1 MSEGSDAAGAIMA
14 TTRHERV
21 TAHFCGAAEEFFVER
36 ISPEHPDGLL
46 PGEPCRC
53 ASAGRVVIS
62 PEEQGMA
69 EDDPSESPGTE
80 TEAGQRFYG
89 FDEDISGIAVPGE
102 LPILSLRGVVIF
114 PSAIVPLLIS
124 RGPSLK
130 LVEASLVGDRML
142 GLMTQKNPEEE
153 SPQPEGLYARGTAG
167 RILKMLKY
175 PDASVRI
182 LVQGLRRIEIV
193 EYTQR
198 EPYLKARVRHLQDTL
213 RPSKDI
219 EALQAHMV
227 NQFAKFVSMIP
238 YLPDELQVVVMNI
251 KDPGK
256 VTDLIASN
264 LNISLEEKQDLL
276 STLDVRVRLEKL
288 SGILNREIELLELG
302 HKIQSQ
308 VQSELNKNQKEFY
321 LRQQLKAIQKE
332 LGEGDGKTAE
342 VEELRRRVE
351 EARMPPDALKAAE
364 HELERLRL
372 IPPESAEHTVVRT
385 YLEWLVSVPWAI
397 STEDNLDLHHARQVL
412 DEDHFDLEKI
422 KDRILEYLAVRQLR
436 KDPKGPILC
445 FVGPPGVGKTSL
457 GRSIARAMGRKF
469 VRLSLGGIRDEA
481 EIRGH
486 RRTYIGALPG
496 RIIQNIKNAGS
507 NNPLFMLDE
516 IDKLGMDFR
525 GDPASALLE
534 VLDPEQN
541 NTFQDHYLDVPFDL
555 SRVMF
560 ITTANVLDPI
570 PAPLRDRMEVIEL
583 AGYTEE
589 EKLEIARRHLIPKQL
604 RENGLTAENL
614 RFTDDALVQII
625 RAYTR
630 EAGLRNLEREIGR
643 VCRKVARAITEG
655 RTEPVVCTGENVRE
669 YLGPE
674 RFYAEVAERTEEP
687 GVAVGLAWTPN
698 GGDILFVESTRMAGK
713 KGLTLTGHLG
723 EVMKESAQAALSY
736 VRSRAERLGIRPDF
750 FENTDL
756 HVHVPHGAIPKDGP
770 SAGVTIATSLA
781 SLLTGRHVRPNV
793 AMTGEITLRGKVEP
807 VGGIKEKV
815 LAAKRAGID
824 TVLLPKRNEKDL
836 EDVPEPVRRG
846 MRFVFVE
853 TMDELLE
860 HALEPPAAGRG
871 GQPGEAERGPR
882 AARA

>member
-1 MSEGSDAAGAIMA
+1 MA
-14 TTRHERV
+14 
-21 TAHFCGAAEEFFVER
+21 
-36 ISPEHPDGLL
+36 
-46 PGEPCRC
+46 
-53 ASAGRVVIS
+53 
-62 PEEQGMA
+62 
-69 EDDPSESPGTE
+69 DDPMRE
-80 TEAGQRFYG
+80 EAPQRFYG
-89 FDEDISGIAVPGE
+89 FDEDISSVAVPAE
-102 LPILSLRGVVIF
+102 LSILPLRGVVIF

-124 RGPSLK
+124 RGASLR
-130 LVEASLVGDRML
+130 LVEEALAGDRML
-142 GLMTQKNPEEE
+142 GLFSQKNPEDEH
-153 SPQPEGLYARGTAG
+153 PDPEGLYSRGTAG

-175 PDASVRI
+175 PDGSVRI
-182 LVQGLRRIEIV
+182 LVQGLKRIEV
-193 EYTQR
+193 TGYTQR
-198 EPYLKARVRHLQDTL
+198 EPYFKAKVRQLQDQHD
-213 RPSKDI
+213 PSKEI
-219 EALQAHMV
+219 EALQVHMV

-256 VTDLIASN
+256 ASDLIASN

-276 STLDVRVRLEKL
+276 STLDIQARLEKL
-288 SGILNREIELLELG
+288 SAILSREIELLELG

-321 LRQQLKAIQKE
+321 LRQQMKAIQKE

-342 VEELRRRVE
+342 IEELRRRIE
-351 EARMPPDALKAAE
+351 EANMPPEARKAAD

-385 YLEWLVSVPWAI
+385 YLEWLVSLPWTV
-397 STEDNLDLHHARQVL
+397 STDDNLDLHHARQVL

-422 KDRILEYLAVRQLR
+422 KDRILEYLAVRRLR
-436 KDPKGPILC
+436 RDPKGPILC

-469 VRLSLGGIRDEA
+469 ARISLGGIRDEA
-481 EIRGH
+481 EVRGH

-496 RIIQNIKNAGS
+496 RIIQNLRNAGS

-525 GDPASALLE
+525 GDPAAALLE

-541 NTFQDHYLDVPFDL
+541 NSFQDHYLDVPFDL
-555 SRVMF
+555 QRVMF
-560 ITTANVLDPI
+560 VTTANVLDPI
-570 PAPLRDRMEVIEL
+570 PPALRDRMEVIEL

-604 RENGLTAENL
+604 RENGLRQENL
-614 RFTDDALVQII
+614 SFEDDALVQII
-625 RAYTR
+625 RAHTR

-643 VCRKVARAITEG
+643 VCRKVARGITEG
-655 RTEPVVCTGENVRE
+655 RTEPVVCTVEKVRE
-669 YLGPE
+669 YLGPDK
-674 RFYAEVAERTEEP
+674 FFSEVAERTEEP

-698 GGDILFVESTRMAGK
+698 GGDILFIESTRMAGK
-713 KGLTLTGHLG
+713 KNLTLTGHLG

-736 VRSRAERLGIRPDF
+736 VRSRATRLGIAPDF
-750 FENTDL
+750 FENTDI
-756 HVHVPHGAIPKDGP
+756 HIHVPHGAIPKDGP
-770 SAGVTIATSLA
+770 SAGVTIVTSLA

-815 LAAKRAGID
+815 LAAKRAGIE
-824 TVLLPKRNEKDL
+824 TVILPRRNEKDL
-836 EDVPEPVRRG
+836 EDVPEPVRRA
-846 MRFVFVE
+846 MRFVFVDTVE
-853 TMDELLE
+853 EVLE
-860 HALEPPAAGRG
+860 HALEPA
-871 GQPGEAERGPR
+871 QAERERRDREQR
-882 AARA
+882 AATA

>member
-1 MSEGSDAAGAIMA
+1 MA
-14 TTRHERV
+14 
-21 TAHFCGAAEEFFVER
+21 
-36 ISPEHPDGLL
+36 
-46 PGEPCRC
+46 
-53 ASAGRVVIS
+53 
-62 PEEQGMA
+62 
-69 EDDPSESPGTE
+69 DDPREQPPESETDPQ
-80 TEAGQRFYG
+80 QRFFG
-89 FDEDISGIAVPGE
+89 FDEDISGVAVPSE
-102 LPILSLRGVVIF
+102 LPILPLRGVVIF

-124 RGPSLK
+124 RGASLK
-130 LVEASLVGDRML
+130 LVESCLQGDRML
-142 GLMTQKNPEEE
+142 GLMAQKNPEEE
-153 SPQPEGLYARGTAG
+153 APDPEGLYSRGTAG

-175 PDASVRI
+175 PDGSVRI
-182 LVQGLRRIEIV
+182 LVQGLKRIEV
-193 EYTQR
+193 TRYTQR
-198 EPYLKARVRHLQDTL
+198 EVFLKAEVRHLQDMFV
-213 RPSKDI
+213 PSKDL
-219 EALQAHMV
+219 EAIQAHMV

-251 KDPGK
+251 KDPSK

-276 STLDVRVRLEKL
+276 STLDVRGRLEKL
-288 SGILNREIELLELG
+288 STILNREIELLELG

-308 VQSELNKNQKEFY
+308 VQSELTKNQKEFY

-342 VEELRRRVE
+342 MEELRKRIE
-351 EARMPPDALKAAE
+351 TAQMPPDALKAAE
-364 HELERLRL
+364 HELERLGM

-385 YLEWLVSVPWAI
+385 YLEWLVSLPWSV
-397 STEDNLDLHHARQVL
+397 STEDNLDLRHARQVL

-436 KDPKGPILC
+436 KDPKSPILC

-457 GRSIARAMGRKF
+457 GKSIARAMGRKF

-525 GDPASALLE
+525 GDPAAALLE

-541 NTFQDHYLDVPFDL
+541 NSFQDHYLDVPFDL
-555 SRVMF
+555 QRVMF
-560 ITTANVLDPI
+560 VTTANVLDPI
-570 PAPLRDRMEVIEL
+570 PPALRDRMEVIEL

-604 RENGLTAENL
+604 RENGLREENL
-614 RFTDDALVQII
+614 RFEDDAIVHII
-625 RAYTR
+625 RAHTR

-643 VCRKVARAITEG
+643 VCRKVARGITEG
-655 RTEPVVCTGENVRE
+655 HTEPVVCTVERVRE
-669 YLGPE
+669 YLGP
-674 RFYAEVAERTEEP
+674 
-687 GVAVGLAWTPN
+687 AWTPN
-698 GGDILFVESTRMAGK
+698 GGDILFIESTRMAGK
-713 KGLTLTGHLG
+713 KNLTLTGHLG

-736 VRSRAERLGIRPDF
+736 VRSRANRLGIAPDF
-750 FENTDL
+750 FENTDI
-756 HVHVPHGAIPKDGP
+756 HIHVPHGAIPKDGP
-770 SAGVTIATSLA
+770 SAGVTIVTSLA

-815 LAAKRAGID
+815 LAAKRAGIEM
-824 TVLLPKRNEKDL
+824 VILPRRNEKDL
-836 EDVPEPVRRG
+836 EDVPESVRRAL
-846 MRFVFVE
+846 RFVFVD
-853 TMDELLE
+853 TVDEVLE
-860 HALEPPAAGRG
+860 HALEPV
-871 GQPGEAERGPR
+871 QTERGQR
-882 AARA
+882 AATA